1 MDVKLQNAYVEVL
14 LGNFMEVVKQN
25 IMFQAQLEVFKTT
38 TKEVDD
44 LGRKVEDL
52 TKVNLAL
59 QSGLSERDNVIAN
72 QTGQLSSANSQK
84 TDVSS
89 LRQEKDRLQSAVN
102 DLMRQLK
109 QSKEESLISKSESQN
124 VLITNNNRI
133 EDLTKYIN
141 RLEEAVPSSKLKKL
155 KIGDGNQSSS
165 SDIGDDVKDGGS
177 F

>member
-1 MDVKLQNAYVEVL
+1 MDMKLQNAYVEVL

-25 IMFQAQLEVFKTT
+25 IMFQAQLEVTKAS
-38 TKEVDD
+38 TKEVAE
-44 LGRKVEDL
+44 LSRKVEDL

-59 QSGLSERDNVIAN
+59 QSGLTERDNVIAN

-89 LRQEKDRLQSAVN
+89 LRQEKDRLQAAVN

-109 QSKEESLISKSESQN
+109 QSKEELLISKSESQN

-133 EDLTKYIN
+133 EDLTKYIS
-141 RLEEAVPSSKLKKL
+141 RLEEAVPASKLKKL
-155 KIGDGNQSSS
+155 KIGEGNQSTS
-165 SDIGDDVKDGGS
+165 SDIADDVKDGGS

>member
-25 IMFQAQLEVFKTT
+25 IMFQAQLEVTKAS
-38 TKEVDD
+38 TKEVVE
-44 LGRKVEDL
+44 LSRKVEEL
-52 TKVNLAL
+52 TKVNLTL
-59 QSGLSERDNVIAN
+59 QSGLSERDIVIEN

-89 LRQEKDRLQSAVN
+89 LRQEKDRLQTAVN

-109 QSKEESLISKSESQN
+109 QAKEDLLVAKSESQD

-133 EDLTKYIN
+133 EDLTKYIS
-141 RLEEAVPSSKLKKL
+141 RLEEAVPASKLKKL
-155 KIGDGNQSSS
+155 KLGDGNQSSS

>member
-25 IMFQAQLEVFKTT
+25 IMFQAQLELSKSTH
-38 TKEVDD
+38 KEIDELKRKIDD
-44 LGRKVEDL
+44 LTRANSVI
-52 TKVNLAL
+52 
-59 QSGLSERDNVIAN
+59 QSG
-72 QTGQLSSANSQK
+72 SS
-84 TDVSS
+84 
-89 LRQEKDRLQSAVN
+89 EKDRLQAAVN

-109 QSKEESLISKSESQN
+109 HAKEDLLVAKSESQD

-133 EDLTKYIN
+133 EDLTKYIS
-141 RLEEAVPSSKLKKL
+141 RLEEAVPASKLKKL
-155 KIGDGNQSSS
+155 KLSDGNQSTS